1 VAYSIATDRLNLI
14 WVMPAQG
21 LDSNILLK
29 KSLGALAYAGVPFCC
44 SGSGAMKAANLRIF
58 KEIFD
63 IEGT

>member
-29 KSLGALAYAGVPFCC
+29 KSLGALAYAGAPFFVVLA
-44 SGSGAMKAANLRIF
+44 GRAMKAANL
-58 KEIFD
+58 
-63 IEGT
+63 